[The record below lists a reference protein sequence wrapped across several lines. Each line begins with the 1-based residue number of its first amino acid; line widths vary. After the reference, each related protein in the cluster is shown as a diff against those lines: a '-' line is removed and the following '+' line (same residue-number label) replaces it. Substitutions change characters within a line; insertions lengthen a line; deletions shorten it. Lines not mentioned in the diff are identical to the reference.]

1 MTKWLVVVL
10 LAVQA
15 HFAASYLVP
24 LDEQSQ
30 QEFGGLLRW
39 FWPWAQGDSG
49 PLGQM
54 TAAGF
59 PLPSFYIAVAAA
71 GLFIL
76 SALAVAGVWVSPSWW
91 RGLATAGAV
100 LSMVL
105 MLLFPGPTKL
115 IPITFDLLGLW
126 IAFGHSP
133 VALTR

>member
-10 LAVQA
+10 LAVQE

-54 TAAGF
+54 SAAGF
-59 PLPSFYIAVAAA
+59 PLPGFYLAAA
-71 GLFIL
+71 AAVLFVMA
-76 SALAVAGVWVSPSWW
+76 ALAVLGVWVPFTWW
-91 RGLATAGAV
+91 RTLTVAGAAIS
-100 LSMVL
+100 LVL
-105 MLLFPGPTKL
+105 MLLFPGPTK
-115 IPITFDLLGLW
+115 
-126 IAFGHSP
+126 
-133 VALTR
+133 